1 MRVVSSISGLS
12 KRLFVGRPLT
22 SGQLGETLLPI
33 RIALPIFSS
42 DALSSVA
49 YATQE
54 IVLVLS
60 IGGLTYYRYTPW
72 LAAAVVTLMA
82 AVVFSYR
89 RTVHAYPSGGGDYEV
104 AQTNFGERAGVTVAA
119 ALLTDYIVTVAVSVA
134 AGVEAITSA
143 DSSGQLFK
151 YRTSIAVSLVLII
164 TLLNLRGVRESGKA
178 FAVPTYGF
186 IAAIFA
192 LIILGFTQYAS
203 GSLGNAPSAVAHPV
217 PIKHVAGLTLL
228 FLLLR
233 AFASGCTALTGVE
246 AIANGVPAFQKPKA
260 TNAARTLLLMGTI
273 SVTMFCGITALAL
286 KTHVHFVGPT
296 QHLAGSQPQ
305 AHAQQTVLAQIGDTV
320 FGGGSLMFYVLQT
333 VTAAILVLAAN
344 TAYNGFPVL
353 ASVLARDRYLP
364 RQLHTRGDRLVYSN
378 GIVLLATF
386 AAALLWYFKASTTEL
401 IELYI
406 VGVFI
411 SFTTS
416 QLGMVRHWTRHL
428 KTETDPKKRRQM
440 KSSRIVQG
448 FGGCFTGLVLVVQ
461 LATKFVHGAWIAVT
475 AIIIFF
481 VLMRGVRRHYD
492 RVSVELIPSE
502 GEDMLPSRN
511 HAIVLVSKIHKP
523 TLRALAYARATR
535 PSTLVALT
543 VQVDE
548 DETRALQ
555 EEWERRG
562 IPVPLVSL
570 DSPYREI
577 TRPILAYVR
586 NIRRE
591 SPRDVVTVFLP
602 EYVVG
607 RWWEHLLH
615 NQSALR
621 LKTRLLYTP
630 GVMVT
635 SVPWQLSSSSRLPD
649 PVEGPPPAQ
658 LGARWGVT
666 ATSAPVPPSAGPGG
680 QV

>member
-1 MRVVSSISGLS
+1 MRVVSSIRGLS

-54 IVLVLS
+54 IILVLS
-60 IGGLTYYRYTPW
+60 IAGLGYYHYTPW
-72 LAAAVVTLMA
+72 LAVAVVTLMA

-104 AQTNFGERAGVTVAA
+104 AQTNFGERAGVVVAA

-143 DSSGQLFK
+143 IPRLYDA
-151 YRTSIAVSLVLII
+151 RTLIAVGLVFVI

-178 FAVPTYGF
+178 FALPTYAF

-192 LIILGFTQYAS
+192 LMILGFFQFAS
-203 GSLGNAPSAVAHPV
+203 GHLHDSPSAHLQPAD
-217 PIKHVAGLTLL
+217 IKHESGLLL
-228 FLLLR
+228 IFLLLR

-246 AIANGVPAFQKPKA
+246 AIANGVPAFRVPKSA
-260 TNAARTLLLMGTI
+260 NAARTLLLMGTI
-273 SVTMFCGITALAL
+273 SVTMFGGITALAL
-286 KTHVHFVGPT
+286 KTHVHYVDTT
-296 QHLAGSQPQ
+296 QGFTGGFDVSKQK
-305 AHAQQTVLAQIGDTV
+305 TVLAQIGGSV
-320 FGGGSLMFYVLQT
+320 FGGHSVAFYFLQT

-353 ASVLARDRYLP
+353 ASVLAHDRYLP

-386 AAALLWYFKASTTEL
+386 AALLLWYFKASTTQL

-428 KTETDPKKRRQM
+428 KTETDQKKRGQM
-440 KSSRIVQG
+440 KRSRVVQG

-475 AIIIFF
+475 AICIFYL
-481 VLMRGVRRHYD
+481 LMRGVRRHYD
-492 RVSVELIPSE
+492 RVSAELVPSE
-502 GEDMLPSRN
+502 DEDMLPSRN
-511 HAIVLVSKIHKP
+511 HAVVLVSKIHKP

-535 PSTLVALT
+535 PSSLVALT

-562 IPVPLVSL
+562 VPVPLVSL

-577 TRPILAYVR
+577 TRPILQYVKD
-586 NIRRE
+586 IRRD
-591 SPRDVVTVFLP
+591 SPRDVVTVYLP

-621 LKTRLLYTP
+621 LKTRLLFVP

-635 SVPWQLSSSSRLPD
+635 SVPWQLSSSSRVVHR
-649 PVEGPPPAQ
+649 VETGPAV
-658 LGARWGVT
+658 GSRWGVT
-666 ATSAPVPPSAGPGG
+666 STTPVDRVVPPETTATGG
-680 QV
+680 KV

>member
-1 MRVVSSISGLS
+1 MPSLSSLA
-12 KRLFVGRPLT
+12 KTFFVGRPLT
-22 SGQLGETLLPI
+22 SGQLGETLLPK

-60 IGGLTYYRYTPW
+60 LGGLGFYHYTPW
-72 LAAAVVTLMA
+72 LAVAVVTLMA

-104 AQTNFGERAGVTVAA
+104 ALTNFGDRAGVMVAA
-119 ALLTDYIVTVAVSVA
+119 SLLTDYIVTVAVSVA
-134 AGVEAITSA
+134 AGVAAITSA
-143 DSSGQLFK
+143 APDLYGD
-151 YRTSIAVSLVLII
+151 RTLIAVGLVLVI

-178 FAVPTYGF
+178 FALPTYAF
-186 IAAIFA
+186 ILAIFS
-192 LIILGFTQYAS
+192 LIVLGFAKFAT
-203 GSLGNAPSAVAHPV
+203 GNLHDAPSAAWKPADV
-217 PIKHVAGLTLL
+217 KHYSGLLL
-228 FLLLR
+228 VFLLLR

-246 AIANGVPAFQKPKA
+246 AIANGVPAFKVPKS
-260 TNAARTLLLMGTI
+260 TNAARTLALMGGI
-273 SVTMFCGITALAL
+273 SVAMFAGITALAL
-286 KTHVHFVGPT
+286 KTHVHYVDTT
-296 QHLAGSQPQ
+296 QGYSNYTGTQKE
-305 AHAQQTVLAQIGDTV
+305 VLAQIGATV
-320 FGGGSLMFYVLQT
+320 FGGGTFAFYFLQI

-378 GIVLLATF
+378 GIVALATF
-386 AAALLWYFKASTTEL
+386 AALLLWYFKASTTQL

-428 KTETDPKKRRQM
+428 KTETDPRKRGQM
-440 KSSRIVQG
+440 KRSRIVQG
-448 FGGCFTGLVLVVQ
+448 FGGCFTGVVLVVQ

-475 AIIIFF
+475 AIVVFF

-492 RVSVELIPSE
+492 RVAEELVPDE
-502 GEDMLPSRN
+502 DEDMLPSRN
-511 HAIVLVSKIHKP
+511 HAIVLVSKVHKP

-548 DETRALQ
+548 EETRALQ
-555 EEWERRG
+555 EDWERRG
-562 IPVPLVSL
+562 VPVPLVSL
-570 DSPYREI
+570 DSPYREV
-577 TRPILAYVR
+577 TRPILKYVQEVQR
-586 NIRRE
+586 D

-607 RWWEHLLH
+607 HWWEHLLH

-621 LKTRLLYTP
+621 LKTRLLFSP

-635 SVPWQLSSSSRLPD
+635 SVPWQLDSSSRLPN
-649 PVEGPPPAQ
+649 PVEAPPPAP

-666 ATSAPVPPSAGPGG
+666 ATTPAAPPQPSPTTGAP
-680 QV
+680 

>member
-1 MRVVSSISGLS
+1 MSSISSLP

-22 SGQLGETLLPI
+22 SNQLGETLLPI

-60 IGGLTYYRYTPW
+60 LAGLTYYHYTPW
-72 LAAAVVTLMA
+72 LAVAVVTLMA

-104 AQTNFGERAGVTVAA
+104 AQTNFGERAGVVVAA

-143 DSSGQLFK
+143 EPSLYGA
-151 YRTSIAVSLVLII
+151 RTLIAVMLVLII

-178 FAVPTYGF
+178 FALPTYAF

-192 LIILGFTQYAS
+192 LIILGFVKFAN
-203 GSLGNAPSAVAHPV
+203 GSLHDAPSAAQNPTNL
-217 PIKHVAGLTLL
+217 KHVAGLTLL

-246 AIANGVPAFQKPKA
+246 AIANGVPAFQKPKS

-273 SVTMFCGITALAL
+273 SVTMFAGITALAL
-286 KTHVHFVGPT
+286 KTHVHYVGPT
-296 QHLAGSQPQ
+296 QSLLPADKD
-305 AHAQQTVLAQIGDTV
+305 AQQTVLAQIGGTV
-320 FGGGSLMFYVLQT
+320 FGGGSFAFYFLQT

-386 AAALLWYFKASTTEL
+386 AALLLWYFKASTTEL

-448 FGGCFTGLVLVVQ
+448 FGGCFTGIVLVVQ
-461 LATKFVHGAWIAVT
+461 LATKFTHGAWIAVT

-481 VLMRGVRRHYD
+481 ILMNGVRRHYD
-492 RVSVELIPSE
+492 RVAIELVPSE
-502 GEDMLPSRN
+502 DEDMLPSRN

-548 DETRALQ
+548 DETKALQ

-577 TRPILAYVR
+577 TRPILSYVR
-586 NIRRE
+586 NVHRE

-621 LKTRLLYTP
+621 LKTRLLFTP

-635 SVPWQLSSSSRLPD
+635 SVPWQLHSSARLPD

-666 ATSAPVPPSAGPGG
+666 ATSAPPVVPTSTDGSA
-680 QV
+680 

>member
-1 MRVVSSISGLS
+1 VSSISGLP

-22 SGQLGETLLPI
+22 SGQLGETLLPK

-60 IGGLTYYRYTPW
+60 LAGLGFYHYTPW
-72 LAAAVVTLMA
+72 LALAVVVLMG

-104 AQTNFGERAGVTVAA
+104 ARTNFGERAGVMVAA

-134 AGVEAITSA
+134 AGVAAITSA
-143 DSSGQLFK
+143 APSLYAD
-151 YRTSIAVSLVLII
+151 RTLIAVLLVVVI

-178 FAVPTYGF
+178 FALPTYAF
-186 IAAIFA
+186 ILAIFS
-192 LIILGFTQYAS
+192 LVILGFSKFAA
-203 GSLGNAPSAVAHPV
+203 GDLHNAPSAAWQPANV
-217 PIKHVAGLTLL
+217 KHYSGLLL
-228 FLLLR
+228 VFLLLR

-246 AIANGVPAFQKPKA
+246 AIANGVPAFQVPKS
-260 TNAARTLLLMGTI
+260 TNAARTLALMGGI
-273 SVTMFCGITALAL
+273 SVAMFGGITALAL
-286 KTHVHFVGPT
+286 KTHVHYVDTT
-296 QHLAGSQPQ
+296 QGFTNFKGTQKE
-305 AHAQQTVLAQIGDTV
+305 VLAQIGATV
-320 FGGGSLMFYVLQT
+320 FGGGSFAFYFLQI

-353 ASVLARDRYLP
+353 ASVLAHDRYLP

-386 AAALLWYFKASTTEL
+386 AALLLWYFKASTTQL

-428 KTETDPKKRRQM
+428 KTETDPIKRGKM
-440 KSSRIVQG
+440 KRSRIVQG
-448 FGGCFTGLVLVVQ
+448 FGGCFTGLVLIVQ

-475 AIIIFF
+475 AIVIFF

-492 RVSVELIPSE
+492 RVAIELVPDE
-502 GEDMLPSRN
+502 DEDMLPSRN
-511 HAIVLVSKIHKP
+511 HAIVLVSKVHKP

-548 DETRALQ
+548 EETRALQ
-555 EEWERRG
+555 EDWERRG

-570 DSPYREI
+570 DSPYREV
-577 TRPILAYVR
+577 TRPILKYVQDVHR
-586 NIRRE
+586 D

-607 RWWEHLLH
+607 HWWEHLLH

-621 LKTRLLYTP
+621 LKTRLLFTP

-635 SVPWQLSSSSRLPD
+635 SVPWQLDSSARLPN
-649 PVEGPPPAQ
+649 PIEAPLPPQ
-658 LGARWGVT
+658 VGARWGVSAKST
-666 ATSAPVPPSAGPGG
+666 AEPPVPTGGGPAGSA
-680 QV
+680 

>member
-1 MRVVSSISGLS
+1 MRGVSSISSLS

-60 IGGLTYYRYTPW
+60 LAGLTYYHYTPW

-143 DSSGQLFK
+143 DSTGHLFR
-151 YRTSIAVSLVLII
+151 YRTSIAVLLVLII

-178 FAVPTYGF
+178 FAVPTYAF

-192 LIILGFTQYAS
+192 LIILGFTKYAS
-203 GSLGNAPSAVAHPV
+203 GSLHNAPSAVQTPTHV
-217 PIKHVAGLTLL
+217 EHVAGLTLL

-286 KTHVHFVGPT
+286 KTHVHYVGPN
-296 QHLAGSQPQ
+296 QHLVPALPGRG
-305 AHAQQTVLAQIGDTV
+305 AQQTVLAQIGDTV
-320 FGGGSLMFYVLQT
+320 FGNGSLMFYVLQT

-461 LATKFVHGAWIAVT
+461 LATKFTHGAWIAVT

-502 GEDMLPSRN
+502 DEDMLPSRN

-535 PSTLVALT
+535 PS
-543 VQVDE
+543 
-548 DETRALQ
+548 
-555 EEWERRG
+555 
-562 IPVPLVSL
+562 S
-570 DSPYREI
+570 
-577 TRPILAYVR
+577 
-586 NIRRE
+586 
-591 SPRDVVTVFLP
+591 
-602 EYVVG
+602 
-607 RWWEHLLH
+607 
-615 NQSALR
+615 
-621 LKTRLLYTP
+621 
-630 GVMVT
+630 
-635 SVPWQLSSSSRLPD
+635 
-649 PVEGPPPAQ
+649 
-658 LGARWGVT
+658 
-666 ATSAPVPPSAGPGG
+666 
-680 QV
+680 

>member
-1 MRVVSSISGLS
+1 MRDVPSLSGVP
-12 KRLFVGRPLT
+12 KRLFVGRPLG

-54 IVLVLS
+54 IILVLS
-60 IGGLTYYRYTPW
+60 LAGLTYYHYTPY
-72 LAAAVVTLMA
+72 LAAAVVLLMA

-89 RTVHAYPSGGGDYEV
+89 RTVHAYPGGGGDYEV
-104 AQTNFGERAGVTVAA
+104 AQVNFGERAGVTVAA

-134 AGVEAITSA
+134 AGVAAITSA
-143 DSSGQLFK
+143 ASSLYP
-151 YRTSIAVSLVLII
+151 YRTTIAIGLVLVI

-178 FAVPTYGF
+178 FALPTYLF
-186 IAAIFA
+186 IAAIFT
-192 LIILGFTQYAS
+192 LIVLGFIQFAS
-203 GSLGNAPSAVAHPV
+203 GNLDQAPSASQHPEPV
-217 PIKHVAGLTLL
+217 THVAGMTLL

-246 AIANGVPAFQKPKA
+246 AIANGVPAFRKPKA
-260 TNAARTLLLMGTI
+260 TNAARTLALMGGI
-273 SVTMFCGITALAL
+273 SVTMFAGITALAL
-286 KTHVHFVGPT
+286 KTHVHYVGPT
-296 QHLAGSQPQ
+296 QHLAPSHGDKPQ
-305 AHAQQTVLAQIGDTV
+305 DTVLAQIGGTI
-320 FGGGSLMFYVLQT
+320 FGGHSLMFYFLQI

-364 RQLHTRGDRLVYSN
+364 RQLHTRGDRLVFSN

-386 AAALLWYFKASTTEL
+386 ASLLLWYFQASTTEL

-416 QLGMVRHWTRHL
+416 QLGMVRHWTRQL
-428 KTETDPKKRRQM
+428 LTETDAKKRRTM
-440 KSSRIVQG
+440 KTSRVIQG
-448 FGGCFTGLVLVVQ
+448 FGGCFTGLVLVIQ
-461 LATKFVHGAWIAVT
+461 LATKFTHGAWIAVT

-481 VLMRGVRRHYD
+481 ILMRGVRRHYD
-492 RVSVELIPSE
+492 RVSAELVPSE
-502 GEDMLPSRN
+502 DEDMLPSRN

-577 TRPILAYVR
+577 TRPILSYVR
-586 NIRRE
+586 NVHRD

-607 RWWEHLLH
+607 HWWEHLLH

-621 LKTRLLYTP
+621 LKTRLLFTP

-635 SVPWQLSSSSRLPD
+635 SVPWQLRSSARVAD
-649 PVEGPPPAQ
+649 PVLEPPTAPST
-658 LGARWGVT
+658 GARWGST
-666 ATSAPVPPSAGPGG
+666 PKAPDSSGTSD
-680 QV
+680 

>member
-1 MRVVSSISGLS
+1 MPVVSSISGLS

-60 IGGLTYYRYTPW
+60 LAGLTYYHYTPW
-72 LAAAVVTLMA
+72 LAVAVVTLMA

-143 DSSGQLFK
+143 APSLYSS
-151 YRTSIAVSLVLII
+151 RTGIAVGLVLII
-164 TLLNLRGVRESGKA
+164 TLLNLRGVRESGKT
-178 FAVPTYGF
+178 FALPTYAF
-186 IAAIFA
+186 ILAIFA
-192 LIILGFTQYAS
+192 LMILGFAKFAT
-203 GSLGNAPSAVAHPV
+203 GNLHDAPSAARAPTDV
-217 PIKHVAGLTLL
+217 KHVAGLTLL

-246 AIANGVPAFQKPKA
+246 AIANGVPAFQKPKSR
-260 TNAARTLLLMGTI
+260 NAARTLLLMGSI
-273 SVTMFCGITALAL
+273 SVTMFAGITALTL
-286 KTHVHFVGPT
+286 KTHVHYVGPT
-296 QHLAGSQPQ
+296 QGLTGESDVQVA
-305 AHAQQTVLAQIGDTV
+305 AQKTVLAQVGGTV
-320 FGGGSLMFYVLQT
+320 FGGHSIAFYILQT
-333 VTAAILVLAAN
+333 VTALILILAAN

-353 ASVLARDRYLP
+353 ASVLAKDRYLP

-386 AAALLWYFKASTTEL
+386 ASLLLWYFKASTTQL

-428 KTETDPKKRRQM
+428 KTETDPKKRRTM
-440 KSSRIVQG
+440 KTSRLVQG

-475 AIIIFF
+475 AIVIFF

-502 GEDMLPSRN
+502 DEDMLPSRN

-543 VQVDE
+543 VQVE
-548 DETRALQ
+548 EEETRALQ

-562 IPVPLVSL
+562 IPVPLVSI

-586 NIRRE
+586 DLHRD

-621 LKTRLLYTP
+621 LKTRLLFTP

-649 PVEGPPPAQ
+649 PVEGPPPPQ

-666 ATSAPVPPSAGPGG
+666 ATTPSPPVTTGG
-680 QV
+680 EH

>member
-1 MRVVSSISGLS
+1 
-12 KRLFVGRPLT
+12 
-22 SGQLGETLLPI
+22 
-33 RIALPIFSS
+33 
-42 DALSSVA
+42 
-49 YATQE
+49 
-54 IVLVLS
+54 
-60 IGGLTYYRYTPW
+60 
-72 LAAAVVTLMA
+72 
-82 AVVFSYR
+82 
-89 RTVHAYPSGGGDYEV
+89 
-104 AQTNFGERAGVTVAA
+104 
-119 ALLTDYIVTVAVSVA
+119 
-134 AGVEAITSA
+134 VEAITSA
-143 DSSGQLFK
+143 DSTGHLFR
-151 YRTSIAVSLVLII
+151 YRTSIAVLLVLII

-178 FAVPTYGF
+178 FAVPTYAF
-186 IAAIFA
+186 IAEIFA
-192 LIILGFTQYAS
+192 LIILGFTKYAS
-203 GSLGNAPSAVAHPV
+203 GSLHNAPSAVQTPTHV
-217 PIKHVAGLTLL
+217 EHVAGLTLL

-286 KTHVHFVGPT
+286 KTHVHYVGPN
-296 QHLAGSQPQ
+296 QHLVPALPGRG
-305 AHAQQTVLAQIGDTV
+305 AQQTVLAQIGDTV
-320 FGGGSLMFYVLQT
+320 FGNGSLMFYVLQT

-440 KSSRIVQG
+440 KSSRVVQG

-461 LATKFVHGAWIAVT
+461 LATKFTHGAWIAVT

-492 RVSVELIPSE
+492 RVSIELIPSE
-502 GEDMLPSRN
+502 DEDMLPSRN

-535 PSTLVALT
+535 PSSLIALT

-562 IPVPLVSL
+562 IPVPLVSI

-586 NIRRE
+586 NLHRE
-591 SPRDVVTVFLP
+591 SPRDVVTVYLP

-649 PVEGPPPAQ
+649 PVEGPPPPQ
-658 LGARWGVT
+658 LGARWGVR
-666 ATSAPVPPSAGPGG
+666 ATSVPPPSAGAGAGAGTGG
-680 QV
+680 QA

>member
-1 MRVVSSISGLS
+1 VPSISHLS

-60 IGGLTYYRYTPW
+60 IAGLGYYHYTPW
-72 LAAAVVTLMA
+72 LALAVVTLMA

-143 DSSGQLFK
+143 VPSLLPS
-151 YRTSIAVSLVLII
+151 RTAIAVGLVLVI

-178 FAVPTYGF
+178 FALPTYAF
-186 IAAIFA
+186 IAAIFS
-192 LIILGFTQYAS
+192 LIILGFFQYSA
-203 GSLGNAPSAVAHPV
+203 GHLHQAPSASWQPATV
-217 PIKHVAGLTLL
+217 KKESGLLL
-228 FLLLR
+228 VFLLLR

-246 AIANGVPAFQKPKA
+246 AIANGVPAFQKPKS
-260 TNAARTLLLMGTI
+260 TNAARTLLLMGSI
-273 SVTMFCGITALAL
+273 SVAMFAGITALTL
-286 KTHVHFVGPT
+286 KTHVHYAELRQGFKPIPGVDFSK
-296 QHLAGSQPQ
+296 QK
-305 AHAQQTVLAQIGDTV
+305 TVLAQVGTSV
-320 FGGGSLMFYVLQT
+320 FGGHSVAFYFLQT

-386 AAALLWYFKASTTEL
+386 ACLLLWYFKASTTQL

-428 KTETDPKKRRQM
+428 KTETDPKKRRTM
-440 KSSRIVQG
+440 KSSRIIQG

-461 LATKFVHGAWIAVT
+461 LGTKFVHGAWIAVT

-502 GEDMLPSRN
+502 DEDMLPSRN

-591 SPRDVVTVFLP
+591 SPRDVVTVYLP

-658 LGARWGVT
+658 LGARWGIT
-666 ATSAPVPPSAGPGG
+666 ATTPPVEPTPPARTGG